1 MSYLR
6 YLARRFGFAVF
17 SLYAVV
23 SLAFLLGSAMIQKNL
38 SGILASARYN
48 GASPE
53 RIAEIRAAFRAE
65 RGLDVPLHER
75 YVSWLVDVTTL
86 QWGQSVSYDAS
97 VIAVLDGRVQ
107 TTLAYVLPG
116 VAVGVL
122 AGVLLGVLAALTH
135 DRLPDWLSRFG
146 AYVAFGVPSF
156 AVALVAIRIYP
167 GLLTPQYIAVGAV
180 ALSVV
185 AGQLR
190 FARTAALERSGEPF
204 VTFLKAKGTGGVR
217 LARHVLRNAAL
228 PIISLS
234 VTELVGVL
242 VLQIYVLELVLGID
256 GIAQVSLTAIRE
268 SDVALV
274 IWTTMVVVVVGITGN
289 FLKDALYGL
298 LDPRVTTQ

>member
-6 YLARRFGFAVF
+6 YVARRFAFAVF
-17 SLYAVV
+17 SFYAVV
-23 SLAFLLGSAMIQKNL
+23 SLAFFLGSAMIQKNL
-38 SGILASARYN
+38 SGILATARYN

-53 RIAEIRAAFRAE
+53 QIAQLRAAFQAE

-75 YVSWLVDVTTL
+75 YLSWLVDVTTL
-86 QWGQSVSYDAS
+86 QLGRSVSYDAS
-97 VIAVLDGRVQ
+97 VAEVLNGRVQ
-107 TTLAYVLPG
+107 ATLAYVLPG
-116 VAVGVL
+116 VAIGILV
-122 AGVLLGVLAALTH
+122 GVLLGLVAALAH
-135 DRLPDWLSRFG
+135 DQFPDWLSRFG

-156 AVALVAIRIYP
+156 VVAVVAIRIYP
-167 GLLTPQYIAVGAV
+167 DLLTPQHIAVAVV

-190 FARTAALERSGEPF
+190 FARTAALERSREPF
-204 VTFLKAKGTGGVR
+204 VTFLRAKGTGGVR

-228 PIISLS
+228 PIVSLS

-242 VLQIYVLELVLGID
+242 VLQIYVIEAVLGID

-274 IWTTMVVVVVGITGN
+274 IWTTMVVVVIGITGN